1 MTTAAQDTL
10 NEITNQDFR
19 QRLCLWIVII
29 ALFVLNVT
37 VLVIM
42 INNNGKLYT
51 TSESVV
57 GTSKRRYHSRGRI
70 EYVPVPV
77 ASSPRVID
85 VEETRSQVEQQKKT
99 GDDGKWDGDDGAD
112 DNIDD
117 IVEELNVGKAF
128 IKRSA

>member
-10 NEITNQDFR
+10 SEITNQDFR

-51 TSESVV
+51 TSESIV
-57 GTSKRRYHSRGRI
+57 GTSKRRYHSGGRI
-70 EYVPVPV
+70 DYVPVS
-77 ASSPRVID
+77 SSPRVVD
-85 VEETRSQVEQQKKT
+85 VEDTRPQIEQQQNF
-99 GDDGKWDGDDGAD
+99 GDDGKWDGDDGD
-112 DNIDD
+112 DNVDD
-117 IVEELNVGKAF
+117 NVEELNG
-128 IKRSA
+128 